1 MRPTRPIRLR
11 KSILVIRVRPFLK
24 LEINRL
30 RLATF
35 VVFYYFEDYTY
46 NMIASLDFY
55 IE

>member
-1 MRPTRPIRLR
+1 MDKRQGYDCTSLPV
-11 KSILVIRVRPFLK
+11 SFFLP
-24 LEINRL
+24 LSNMYCSSTI